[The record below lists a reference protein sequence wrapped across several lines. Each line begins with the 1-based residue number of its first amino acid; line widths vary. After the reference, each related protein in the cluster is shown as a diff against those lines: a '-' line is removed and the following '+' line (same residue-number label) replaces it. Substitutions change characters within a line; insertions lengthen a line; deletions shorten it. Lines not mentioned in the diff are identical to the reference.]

1 MTTRN
6 FVPRAA
12 GEGSLGTEAKPW
24 GNVYTKKLI
33 TPDGDI
39 NGNIDARSSIIVATS
54 PAFYERSSLPTPAQ
68 TKITIAPTWI
78 NINGTGCVSAADCV
92 LDLNSATAWDNG
104 TYATAGNRAG
114 KDFYIYAAKTQSG
127 STPSFVLSANATCPT
142 GYAAGNVRQIGGFHC
157 LCKSVGTISGHALSG
172 YVTGDILPASVWD
185 LKWRAISSNA
195 GMVWCGTTWVD
206 IYLAG
211 WDGSKLVSQ
220 YGAEIQDGYSTVPWH
235 GEKFVEYF
243 HKLGKRLIWRDEF
256 VDFAKGS
263 NEKTNIAGTSD
274 PGTTGGHVDTAGRRM
289 ISNYGVEDCVGVQW
303 QWCGDISMLPAT
315 AGASNRVANDT
326 NYYLENYAWDPGNRV
341 GEATVDGDKT
351 KYGNTYGVGPVRL
364 LVGADWDDGSS
375 CGSRSVFGDI
385 LSAYRYDGRA
395 GRGASELRSA
405 AR

>member
-24 GNVYTKKLI
+24 GNIYTKKLV

-68 TKITIAPTWI
+68 TKMTIHPTWI
-78 NINGTGCVSAADCV
+78 NINGDGCVSNADVTLDMNAA
-92 LDLNSATAWDNG
+92 SSWDSG

-114 KDFYIYAAKTQSG
+114 KDFYIYAVKAQDSHA
-127 STPSFVLSANATCPT
+127 PSFVLSANATCPV
-142 GYAAGNVRQIGGFHC
+142 GYTASNVRQIGGFHC
-157 LCKSVGTISGHALSG
+157 LCKSVGTISGHTLSG
-172 YVTGDILPASVWD
+172 YATGDILPASVWD

-195 GMVWCGTTWVD
+195 GMVWCGTAWVD

-220 YGAEIQDGYSTVPWH
+220 YGATIQDGYSPVPWH

-263 NEKTNIAGTSD
+263 NEKTNIAGSAD

-289 ISNYGVEDCVGVQW
+289 ISNYGVEDCVGAQW
-303 QWCGDISMLPAT
+303 QWCGDISMVPAKAET
-315 AGASNRVANDT
+315 SNYVANDT
-326 NYYLENYAWDPGNRV
+326 DYYLENYTWDPSNRV
-341 GEATVDGDKT
+341 GNAEVDGDKT
-351 KYGNTYGVGPVRL
+351 KYGNTWGVGPVRL
-364 LVGADWDDGSS
+364 LVGARWSDGSS
-375 CGSRSVFGDI
+375 CGSRSVNGDS
-385 LSAYRYDGRA
+385 LSAIRLVDCA
-395 GRGASELRSA
+395 GRGASELRPA

>member
-24 GNVYTKKLI
+24 GNVYTKKLF

-68 TKITIAPTWI
+68 TKMTIHPTWI
-78 NINGTGCVSAADCV
+78 NINGDGCVSNADVTLDMNAA
-92 LDLNSATAWDNG
+92 SSWDSG

-114 KDFYIYAAKTQSG
+114 KDFYIYAAKPQSG
-127 STPSFVLSANATCPT
+127 NVPTFVLSANATCPT
-142 GYAAGNVRQIGGFHC
+142 GYTAGNVRQIGGFHC

-185 LKWRAISSNA
+185 LKWRAIASNA
-195 GMVWCGTTWVD
+195 GMVWCGTAWVD

-220 YGAEIQDGYSTVPWH
+220 YGATIQDGYSPVPWH

-263 NEKTNIAGTSD
+263 NEKTNIAGSAD

-303 QWCGDISMLPAT
+303 QWCGDISMVPAK
-315 AGASNRVANDT
+315 AGASNLVANDT
-326 NYYLENYAWDPGNRV
+326 NYYLENYTWDPGNRV
-341 GEATVDGDKT
+341 GNAEVDGDKT
-351 KYGNTYGVGPVRL
+351 KYGNTWGVGPVRL
-364 LVGADWDDGSS
+364 LVGAIWHDGSS
-375 CGSRSVFGDI
+375 CGSRSVSGAN
-385 LSAYRYDGRA
+385 LSARRLDFSA
-395 GRGASELRSA
+395 GRGASELRSV

>member
-24 GNVYTKKLI
+24 GNIYTKKLV

-68 TKITIAPTWI
+68 TKMTIHPTWI
-78 NINGTGCVSAADCV
+78 NINGDGCVSNADVTLDMNAA
-92 LDLNSATAWDNG
+92 SSWDSG

-114 KDFYIYAAKTQSG
+114 KDFYIYAVKAQDSHA
-127 STPSFVLSANATCPT
+127 PSFVLSANATCPV
-142 GYAAGNVRQIGGFHC
+142 GYTASNVRQIGGFHC
-157 LCKSVGTISGHALSG
+157 LCKSVGTISGHTLSG
-172 YVTGDILPASVWD
+172 YATGDILPASVWD

-195 GMVWCGTTWVD
+195 GMVWCGTAWVD

-220 YGAEIQDGYSTVPWH
+220 YGATIQDGYSPVPWH

-263 NEKTNIAGTSD
+263 NEKTNIAGSAD

-289 ISNYGVEDCVGVQW
+289 ISNYGVEDCVGAQW
-303 QWCGDISMLPAT
+303 QWCGDISMVPAKAET
-315 AGASNRVANDT
+315 SNYVANDT
-326 NYYLENYAWDPGNRV
+326 DYYLENYTWDPSNRV
-341 GEATVDGDKT
+341 GNAEVDGDKT
-351 KYGNTYGVGPVRL
+351 KYGNTWGVGPVRL
-364 LVGADWDDGSS
+364 VVGALWNGGSS
-375 CGSRSVFGDI
+375 CGSRSVAGSP
-385 LSAYRYDGRA
+385 LSAPRADHFA
-395 GRGASELRSA
+395 GRGASELRPA

>member
-24 GNVYTKKLI
+24 GNIYTKKLA

-68 TKITIAPTWI
+68 TKMTIHPTWI
-78 NINGTGCVSAADCV
+78 NINGDGCVSNADVTLDMNAA
-92 LDLNSATAWDNG
+92 SSWDSG

-114 KDFYIYAAKTQSG
+114 KDFYIYAVKAQDSHA
-127 STPSFVLSANATCPT
+127 PSFVLSANATCPV
-142 GYAAGNVRQIGGFHC
+142 GYTASNVRQIGGFHC
-157 LCKSVGTISGHALSG
+157 LCKSVGTISGHTLSG
-172 YVTGDILPASVWD
+172 YATGDILPASVWD

-195 GMVWCGTTWVD
+195 GMVWCGTAWVD

-220 YGAEIQDGYSTVPWH
+220 YGATIQDGYSPVPWH

-263 NEKTNIAGTSD
+263 NEKTNIAGSAD

-289 ISNYGVEDCVGVQW
+289 ISNYGVEDCVGAQW
-303 QWCGDISMLPAT
+303 QWCGDISMVPAKAET
-315 AGASNRVANDT
+315 SNYVANDT
-326 NYYLENYAWDPGNRV
+326 DYYLENYTWDPSNRV
-341 GEATVDGDKT
+341 GNAEVDGDKT
-351 KYGNTYGVGPVRL
+351 KYGNTWGVGPVRL
-364 LVGADWDDGSS
+364 LVGASWLGGSS
-375 CGSRSVFGDI
+375 CGSRSVDGAP
-385 LSAYRYDGRA
+385 LSASRSDDYA
-395 GRGASELRSA
+395 GRGASELRPA